1 MACFETKEE
10 ANAAIQDLNEITT
23 YTAKEYGPKK
33 HRKYI
38 DNQGKIRKKIA
49 KEKKQKSNQLN
60 TVTTEYVAQTTEST
74 NGSKENKKQRVNNI
88 ITTRTENRKQQSADR
103 N

>member
-38 DNQGKIRKKIA
+38 DNQGKIRKK
-49 KEKKQKSNQLN
+49 
-60 TVTTEYVAQTTEST
+60 
-74 NGSKENKKQRVNNI
+74 
-88 ITTRTENRKQQSADR
+88 
-103 N
+103 